1 MRIFIYLICLFFIPF
16 TVSALK
22 AQNKTAQKHLNRKI
36 EEKKITITKAPKKEV
51 SIIMNDPL
59 MKKKWDIKNTNVQ
72 EAWLK
77 FSKGN
82 KTIVVAVIDT
92 GIDVNHPDLKA
103 NIWKNKKEIPGN
115 NIDDD
120 GNCFIDDIHGWNFVP
135 KSTGKISKN
144 KKCRGKTGNHNL
156 SDFHG
161 HGSHIAGIIGGVGG
175 NGIGISGIAPQVSL
189 MVLKYYSPNDNGKNN
204 LNNTV
209 KAIEYA
215 VENGA
220 HIINYSG
227 GGLEPNEKE
236 RLAIQKAQKK
246 GILFVAAAGN
256 ERTNTDKTGYYP
268 ANYFFDNILSVT
280 ATDLHDKVLP
290 SSNWGQKTVH
300 KSAPGKEI
308 LSTLPGGKYGRMTG
322 TSQATAVATG
332 AAVLIMDYYKNYGK
346 KDSARFVIKQL
357 KMTGDIKKT
366 LVGKTSERK
375 QLNIFKALQARG
387 TKLNF
392 MDEDVDTT
400 GKSFISEKGISSFV
414 KEPLKQDIKELK
426 MVHKLLD
433 SEPSSKQERQPSS
446 PEKKIQKRDPSS
458 SKKKIPFLKR
468 WFFNKTN

>member
-1 MRIFIYLICLFFIPF
+1 MRLFIYLICLFFISSPVF
-16 TVSALK
+16 ALK
-22 AQNKTAQKHLNRKI
+22 AQNKSARKQVNRKI

-77 FSKGN
+77 FSKGS
-82 KTIVVAVIDT
+82 KKIVVAVIDT

-103 NIWKNKKEIPGN
+103 NIWTNPKEIPGN

-120 GNCFIDDIHGWNFVP
+120 GNCFVDDIHGWNFVP
-135 KSTGKISKN
+135 KSKAKISKN
-144 KKCRGKTGNHNL
+144 KKCKGKTGNHNL
-156 SDFHG
+156 KDLHG
-161 HGSHIAGIIGGVGG
+161 HGSHIAGIIGGEGG

-209 KAIEYA
+209 RAIEYA
-215 VENGA
+215 IENGA

-236 RLAIQKAQKK
+236 RLAIQKAQEK

-256 ERTNTDKTGYYP
+256 EGSNTDKTGYYP
-268 ANYFFDNILSVT
+268 ANYLLNNILSIT
-280 ATDLHDKVLP
+280 ATDLYDKVLP
-290 SSNWGQKTVH
+290 SSNWGSKTVH

-308 LSTLPGGKYGRMTG
+308 LSTLPNGRYGRMTG

-375 QLNIFKALQARG
+375 HLNIFKALQARG
-387 TKLNF
+387 KKLNF
-392 MDEDVDTT
+392 MDEAVDTK
-400 GKSFISEKGISSFV
+400 GKSFPSEKGISSFV

-433 SEPSSKQERQPSS
+433 KPSSKQERQPSS
-446 PEKKIQKRDPSS
+446 PDKKTQKRDPSS
-458 SKKKIPFLKR
+458 SKKKVPFLKR
-468 WFFNKTN
+468 WFFNKKN